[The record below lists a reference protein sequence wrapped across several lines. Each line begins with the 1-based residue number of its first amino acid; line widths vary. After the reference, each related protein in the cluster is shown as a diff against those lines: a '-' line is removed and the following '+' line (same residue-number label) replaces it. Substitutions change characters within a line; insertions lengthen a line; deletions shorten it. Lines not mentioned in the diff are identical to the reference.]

1 MTSHISPEMLAALAD
16 GEFQTPE
23 LLAVQ
28 EHLAGCPACTS
39 SALAQTLLKSSI
51 ARAGQRYAMPPEL
64 AERVSLQIARE
75 RADAQPSLRGALAA
89 RQSVKSGYATLALAT
104 AALLLAVTLTG
115 SWFLVERNASQKM
128 ALTSA
133 NEALVSEV
141 FDQHV
146 ATLAAAGPPQ
156 VVSSDNHTVKP
167 WFQGRLPFA
176 FNLPESLPAGMSLD
190 GANLTYVRNQP
201 AAQLLFRIGRHRVSV
216 FVMKKARNAAT
227 GDLPPDH
234 FGFHVMSFAS
244 GELEGVA
251 ISDVNPAR
259 LAELVGSLAQA
270 QNKSAQDK
278 GAK

>member
-1 MTSHISPEMLAALAD
+1 MTSHISPERLAALAD

-28 EHLAGCPACTS
+28 EHLAGCASCTS
-39 SALAQTLLKSSI
+39 SALAQTLLKSSV

-75 RADAQPSLRGALAA
+75 GGNAQPSLRGGLAA
-89 RQSVKSGYATLALAT
+89 RQSVKGGYAALT
-104 AALLLAVTLTG
+104 WAAAAVLLVAVTLTG
-115 SWFLVERNASQKM
+115 SWFLMERNASQKM
-128 ALTSA
+128 ALASA

-141 FDQHV
+141 FDEHV

-167 WFQGRLPFA
+167 WFQGKVPFA
-176 FNLPESLPAGMSLD
+176 FNLPERLPDGVVLD

-201 AAQLLFRIGRHRVSV
+201 TAQLLFSIGRHRVSL
-216 FVMKKARNAAT
+216 FVMEKTRSAAT

-234 FGFHVMSFAS
+234 SGFHVMSFAS

-259 LAELVGSLAQA
+259 LAELVRSLEQA
-270 QNKSAQDK
+270 QKQER
-278 GAK
+278 

>member
-1 MTSHISPEMLAALAD
+1 MTSHISPERLAALAD

-28 EHLAGCPACTS
+28 EHLAGCASCTS
-39 SALAQTLLKSSI
+39 SALAQTLLKSSV
-51 ARAGQRYAMPPEL
+51 ARAGQRYTMPPEL

-75 RADAQPSLRGALAA
+75 GGNAQPSLRGALAA
-89 RQSVKSGYATLALAT
+89 RQSVKGGYAALAW
-104 AALLLAVTLTG
+104 AAAAVLLVAVTLTG
-115 SWFLVERNASQKM
+115 SWFLMERNASQKM
-128 ALTSA
+128 ALASA

-141 FDQHV
+141 FDEHV

-167 WFQGRLPFA
+167 WFQGKVPFA
-176 FNLPESLPAGMSLD
+176 FNLPERLPDGVVLD

-201 AAQLLFRIGRHRVSV
+201 TAQLLFSIGRHRVSL
-216 FVMKKARNAAT
+216 FVMEKTRSAAT

-234 FGFHVMSFAS
+234 SGFHVMSFAS

-259 LAELVGSLAQA
+259 LAELVRSLEQA
-270 QNKSAQDK
+270 QKQER
-278 GAK
+278 